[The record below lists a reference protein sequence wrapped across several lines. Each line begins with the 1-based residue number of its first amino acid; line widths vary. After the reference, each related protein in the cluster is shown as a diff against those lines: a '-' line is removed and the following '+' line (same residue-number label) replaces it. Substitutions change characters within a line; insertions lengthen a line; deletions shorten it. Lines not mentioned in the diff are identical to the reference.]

1 MIFKMYFFGTSKGK
15 SSLRQPPIEVKQV
28 KWTVKLVKTLNSTPP
43 PPPKAHPFLSTA
55 KDLGKI
61 RSLWFLQFLLTA

>member
-28 KWTVKLVKTLNSTPP
+28 KWTVKLFKTLNSTPP
-43 PPPKAHPFLSTA
+43 PSPKAHPFLSTWER
-55 KDLGKI
+55 LGHYGFY
-61 RSLWFLQFLLTA
+61 SFC